1 MAASLGFAP
10 ILLFSAPLTFLGIVL
25 GGYWVWSGPI
35 VIVAVLLLGDALWR
49 NDLSVPESPRTW
61 PFDLFLYGQVPL
73 SCVALFLLAWCA
85 APGDLGGLGAF
96 LQRLTDW
103 PLLQRHHELST
114 LNKLG
119 AAWSTGFLLS
129 TNTVVAHEFVH
140 RPRSPLSMIAGRWL
154 LAMVGDAQFSISH
167 VQVHHRWVG
176 TPRDSA
182 TARRGENLYS
192 FVVRSLLG
200 QLRSSCEI
208 ERNRLAPSGR
218 TFWSADNRFLTGL
231 AMTVAVVVAFFL
243 AAGWTGVGL
252 FLVCA
257 AYSKFLFEA
266 VNYIQHYGLV
276 RSEGAPIESRHSW
289 DCLNLFSSR
298 FLFNL
303 PRHAHH
309 HLRAG
314 DPYWELKPHPG
325 ALALESG
332 YMAAILLAMV
342 PPLWTRMMARALS
355 DWDERLATREE
366 RALVRAA
373 GAAR

>member
-1 MAASLGFAP
+1 MAASFRFAP

-35 VIVAVLLLGDALWR
+35 VIMAVLLLGDLLWR
-49 NDLSVPESPRTW
+49 NDLPVPESPRTW
-61 PFDLFLYGQVPL
+61 AFDLVLFSQVPL

-85 APGDLGGLGAF
+85 APGDLGGLGAL
-96 LQRLTDW
+96 LQRWTDW
-103 PLLQRHHELST
+103 PLLQRHSELST

-140 RPRSPLSMIAGRWL
+140 RPRSLASMIAGRWL

-176 TPRDSA
+176 TRRDSA
-182 TARRGENLYS
+182 TARRGEVLYA
-192 FVVRSLLG
+192 FVVRSVLG
-200 QLRSSCEI
+200 QLRSSREI
-208 ERNRLAPSGR
+208 EANRLRQSGR
-218 TFWSADNRFLTGL
+218 AFWSPDNRFVTGL
-231 AMTVAVVVAFFL
+231 AMTLVVVALFFL
-243 AAGWTGVGL
+243 AAGWMGVGL

-257 AYSKFLFEA
+257 TYSKFLFEA

-289 DCLNLFSSR
+289 DCVNLFSSC

-314 DPYWELKPHPG
+314 DPFWELRPGPG
-325 ALALESG
+325 ALTLETG

-342 PPLWTRMMARALS
+342 PPVWIRAMARALRY
-355 DWDERLATREE
+355 WDEKLATREE
-366 RALVRAA
+366 RELIRAQ
-373 GAAR
+373 GVTR

>member
-1 MAASLGFAP
+1 MAASLRFAP

-25 GGYWVWSGPI
+25 GGYWVWSGPV
-35 VIVAVLLLGDALWR
+35 VIMAVLLLGDVLWR
-49 NDLSVPESPRTW
+49 NDLSVPESPQTW
-61 PFDLFLYGQVPL
+61 PFDLFLFGQVPL

-96 LQRLTDW
+96 LQGWTDW

-129 TNTVVAHEFVH
+129 TNTVVAHEFIH
-140 RPRSPLSMIAGRWL
+140 RPRSPLSLITGRWL

-176 TPRDSA
+176 TPRDPA

-200 QLRSSCEI
+200 QLRGSCEI
-208 ERNRLAPSGR
+208 ERNRLRQSGR
-218 TFWSADNRFLTGL
+218 VFWSSGNRFLTGL
-231 AMTVAVVVAFFL
+231 AMTLAVVALFFL

-289 DCLNLFSSR
+289 DCLNLLSSR

-314 DPYWELKPHPG
+314 DPFWELKAYPG

-342 PPLWTRMMARALS
+342 PPVWTRMMARALRY
-355 DWDERLATREE
+355 WDENLATREE
-366 RALVRAA
+366 VALVRAQ
-373 GAAR
+373 GVAR